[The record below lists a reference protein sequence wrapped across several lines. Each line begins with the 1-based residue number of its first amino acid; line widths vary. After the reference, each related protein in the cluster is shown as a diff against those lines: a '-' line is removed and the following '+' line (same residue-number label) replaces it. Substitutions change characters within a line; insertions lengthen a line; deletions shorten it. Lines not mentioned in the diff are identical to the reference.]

1 MRQFYSDQ
9 CSHLL
14 CTPGATWQ
22 AALHQSPRALLE
34 LFLTHLI
41 YARDTR
47 CSVTRVIQVSIFKMV
62 NLKGDLFATSASFA
76 AQGIIRVGSS
86 MVLTRILL
94 PEAYGTVTII
104 TSIAFVVSMLADTN
118 VTLFIIRDKNGD
130 EPRYLNTAFTIGL
143 GRAAINCAA
152 IILLAPVIASRI
164 YDAPMISAPLR
175 VYAFTFIISAFQS
188 MSFSLAIR
196 RQRARVI
203 MYAESVATFVSSA
216 FSIVYCHY
224 SRDFWGIIYGI
235 LMQRAV
241 LTVWSFYVYPEERP
255 RLQFDRGAAIQLL
268 GFTKYVMPSSLL
280 TLAIT
285 QFDKVIFL
293 RLFNLTLLGL
303 YGLAGNIAG
312 QIEALISKISQAV
325 LYPRCA
331 EYMRADP
338 DTAVLSY
345 YTKNT
350 KLFANI
356 LLLPAAVGGA
366 AHLVIAI
373 LYPARYA
380 EAGVVLQAFM
390 LRAVFA
396 ALACPAEDLL
406 IAAGEFQVI
415 LHGNVFRTTGAAFA
429 LLGYYCFG
437 FVGFAYG
444 TALGGL
450 PPLLYYW
457 SLQNKKGML
466 IVKYEAYKVLFVIV
480 VALTSYL
487 ISTVLHS
494 LWRDIRA

>member
-1 MRQFYSDQ
+1 M
-9 CSHLL
+9 
-14 CTPGATWQ
+14 
-22 AALHQSPRALLE
+22 
-34 LFLTHLI
+34 I
-41 YARDTR
+41 
-47 CSVTRVIQVSIFKMV
+47 

-143 GRAAINCAA
+143 GRAIINCAA
-152 IILLAPVIASRI
+152 IILLAPVIASRV
-164 YDAPMISAPLR
+164 YHAPMISAPLR
-175 VYAFTFIISAFQS
+175 VYALTFIISAFQS
-188 MSFSLAIR
+188 M
-196 RQRARVI
+196 
-203 MYAESVATFVSSA
+203 YAESAATFVASA
-216 FSIVYCHY
+216 FSIVYCHF

-241 LTVWSFYVYPEERP
+241 MTVWSFYVYPESRP

-280 TLAIT
+280 TLALT

-303 YGLAGNIAG
+303 YGLASNIAS

-331 EYMRADP
+331 EYVRANP

-373 LYPARYA
+373 LYPPRYA

-396 ALACPAEDLL
+396 ALACPAEDFL

-415 LHGNVFRTTGAAFA
+415 LHGNVFRTAGMAFA
-429 LLGYYCFG
+429 LLGYYYFG
-437 FVGFAYG
+437 FVGFTYG
-444 TALGGL
+444 TAFGGL
-450 PPLLYYW
+450 PPLIYYW
-457 SLQNKKGML
+457 SLQHKKGML
-466 IVKYEAYKVLFVIV
+466 IVKYEAYKILFVLV
-480 VALTSYL
+480 VALSSYA
-487 ISTVLHS
+487 ISSVLHS